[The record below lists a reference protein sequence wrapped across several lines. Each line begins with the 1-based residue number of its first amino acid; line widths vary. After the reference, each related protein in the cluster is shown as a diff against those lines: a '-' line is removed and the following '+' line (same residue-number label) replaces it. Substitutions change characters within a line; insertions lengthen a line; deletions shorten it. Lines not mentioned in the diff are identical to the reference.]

1 MKLNSQHSVPPGYSV
16 LGMRSGQ
23 VSFHAVANP
32 LIYSVIG
39 TPRQE
44 GGFLAEWWV
53 TGPKGPDSRLDPLKD
68 RPVLLLNMITAINCT
83 KEEFESRVQ
92 EMWDQGLEDF
102 AFASA
107 LSGGIVDTLVWK
119 RLSER
124 TQSDLVIN
132 HLMGHDYLGHFSKA
146 NKTVRAA
153 MMYQLLHDMGV
164 TKIQQALAKFEGF
177 AIVGLELRMSESPV
191 PTATIN
197 QRLTHAKKLG
207 LLSSAAA
214 GSGRRP
220 QVASQS
226 KIQRDS
232 DSALGD
238 QEFQLKPITPS
249 TPPHLERFA
258 SDTTTSKERDGAE
271 QENEEE

>member
-1 MKLNSQHSVPPGYSV
+1 MKFNSQNGVPSGYSV

-23 VSFHAVANP
+23 LSLHSVANP
-32 LIYSVIG
+32 FVYSVIG
-39 TPRQE
+39 TPREE
-44 GGFLAEWWV
+44 GGYLAEWWV

-68 RPVLLLNMITAINCT
+68 RPVLLLNMMTAINCT
-83 KEEFESRVQ
+83 KEDFEIRVE
-92 EMWDQGLEDF
+92 EMWDQGIENF

-124 TQSDLVIN
+124 TQSDLIIN
-132 HLMGHDYLGHFSKA
+132 HLMGHDYLDHFSKA

-164 TKIQQALAKFEGF
+164 TKIQQALATFERF

-191 PTATIN
+191 TTATIN

-207 LLSSAAA
+207 LLPSAPA
-214 GSGRRP
+214 GSGRKP

-226 KIQRDS
+226 RIQRDS
-232 DSALGD
+232 DSTLTN
-238 QEFQLKPITPS
+238 QEFQLKPKTHS
-249 TPPHLERFA
+249 TPPHTDRFA
-258 SDTTTSKERDGAE
+258 SDETRSDEREGA
-271 QENEEE
+271 